1 MSETVEGILSLD
13 DFDSS
18 VLIITSEEVQ
28 DNSIYKIKIKG
39 LINAKTG
46 ETLPPQLIEIKT
58 AYSPLYCSLES
69 LKMLVD
75 TFSLTDEQMLSY
87 IRDASKY
94 ADFVSGGKAD
104 ETDFAVE
111 QFTRTKAIL
120 DCLTKSFMT
129 RTYEG
134 GARYKLDT
142 VEFQDATNSTGFRAL
157 IDALKKELQKW
168 QDAIRGY
175 YNEGRVKPKATR
187 VGIKSSQNSD
197 VAYTTVDDI
206 LEDITRTVPQWK

>member
-1 MSETVEGILSLD
+1 MAETITGTMAVDE
-13 DFDSS
+13 FDPS
-18 VLIITSEEVQ
+18 VLVITPETVQ

-39 LINAKTG
+39 LINAETG
-46 ETLPPQLIEIKT
+46 EKLPPQIIEIKT

-120 DCLTKSFMT
+120 DCLIKSFMS

-134 GARYKLDT
+134 GATYKLDT

-206 LEDITRTVPQWK
+206 LQDITRTVPQWK